1 MNERDTLLL
10 TTPPS
15 PQQQQQHHD
24 KHKQKKSMTKW
35 IWKGFV
41 VLAIAASY
49 YYDYQVTQELHTV
62 ESSLSD
68 VQQKLVAQQIIVNRF
83 NTSVSNQDV
92 LDEIAVLQTKL
103 SESTQEFRQSLNAT
117 EQHVESELDSAI
129 AKLDATVT
137 TAQAQ
142 ITSQVEMVKNDV
154 NNYVVYTNNQFSQE
168 NNFLIYQLAGTFT
181 LLGSLISMWH
191 MTSHLRNFYQPEIQR
206 KILAILWMSPLYG
219 ITSWLS
225 LVFTS
230 AQGYLSIIRDC
241 YEAYA
246 IYTFLSFLIS
256 VLGRGDRDKTIDVLA
271 SQGAEHLPHPM
282 RCCCTKAENLNPT
295 KLASTLLFQCQILTM
310 VSAHHC

>member
-1 MNERDTLLL
+1 MNECDNLL
-10 TTPPS
+10 TTTTPYTE
-15 PQQQQQHHD
+15 
-24 KHKQKKSMTKW
+24 QKKRQSKSTGNCRKCL
-35 IWKGFV
+35 WKIF
-41 VLAIAASY
+41 LLAAIAASY
-49 YYDYQVTQELHTV
+49 VYDYQLTQELHEV
-62 ESSLSD
+62 EN
-68 VQQKLVAQQIIVNRF
+68 KLAAQQLIVDRF

-92 LDEIAVLQTKL
+92 LDEIGVLKQQL
-103 SESTQEFRQSLNAT
+103 DESTKSFQQRLDNT
-117 EQHVESELDSAI
+117 EQHVESELNAAI
-129 AKLDATVT
+129 AKLDDTVT
-137 TAQAQ
+137 TAQNQ
-142 ITSQVEMVKNDV
+142 ITAQVEMVKNDV

-230 AQGYLSIIRDC
+230 AEGYLSIIRDC

-271 SQGAEHLPHPM
+271 SQGAEHLPQPI
-282 RCCCTKAENLNPT
+282 RCCCKKAEKLSPT
-295 KLASTLLFQCQILTM
+295 RLASTLLFQCQILTM
-310 VSAHHC
+310 VRNVIFT